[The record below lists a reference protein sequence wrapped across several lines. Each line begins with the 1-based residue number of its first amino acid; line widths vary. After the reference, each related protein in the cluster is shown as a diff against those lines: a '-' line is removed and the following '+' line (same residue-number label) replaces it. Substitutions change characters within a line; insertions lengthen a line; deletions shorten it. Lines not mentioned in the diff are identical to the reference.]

1 MSDASGAN
9 HEQPAAP
16 ADPNAVRSAVNAPQ
30 AGPQA
35 FRGERLGLPAS
46 GPASL
51 ASAGARVGAFVL
63 DSIASTLIA
72 ALFVQALHR
81 GRSGHHDFAGRLPG
95 YWSLLPFAVD
105 YVLGMLVAGRTL
117 GMYLFGLRII
127 RVDRAEAVNPWRA
140 IVRTALLMLLV
151 PAVVFDKDGRGLHD
165 RYTDTAVV
173 RA

>member
-1 MSDASGAN
+1 MTAS
-9 HEQPAAP
+9 H
-16 ADPNAVRSAVNAPQ
+16 

-35 FRGERLGLPAS
+35 YRGQRLGLPES

-51 ASAGARVGAFVL
+51 ASAGTRIGAFFV
-63 DSIASTLIA
+63 DSIASTFVA
-72 ALFVQALHR
+72 ALFVQTLHH
-81 GRSGHHDFAGRLPG
+81 GHHRDVADRLPG
-95 YWSLLPFAVD
+95 YWSLIPFALD

-117 GMYLFGLRII
+117 GMYLFGLRVI
-127 RVDRAEAVNPWRA
+127 RIDQSAAVDPWRA
-140 IVRTALLMLLV
+140 ILRTVLLMLLV